1 MITGNISLPEL
12 LLSTNDAA
20 DFCEAFVHTAKEY
33 WGMKSDQKPQVEV
46 ETERYDENEHC
57 VLYEFITDLP
67 DVTDEFPNVKYD
79 LERQI
84 FARIEKDDI
93 GSWIATFEEADIAM
107 SGIDPEDAMQ
117 SLRYEIVYSM
127 ESLLS
132 SEGMLSPKLKLRL
145 DILRRHVKARK

>member
-1 MITGNISLPEL
+1 MITGNISAGF
-12 LLSTNDAA
+12 LLSTDDANPY
-20 DFCEAFVHTAKEY
+20 EVYVHTAKSY
-33 WGMKSDQKPQVEV
+33 CVMTSDRESQVEL
-46 ETERYDENEHC
+46 ETGRDDRNEPY
-57 VLYEFITDLP
+57 VFYEFIIDLP
-67 DVTDEFPNVKYD
+67 DVTDEFPNIKYD

-93 GSWIATFEEADIAM
+93 GSWTATFEEADIAM

-132 SEGMLSPKLKLRL
+132 SEDVLSPNLEHRL
-145 DILRRHVKARK
+145 DILRRHIKARK